1 MQIDWQIKPFQEL
14 TVDQL
19 YRILQLRTEIFMLE
33 QNCLYKELDGCDQGT
48 FHLMGSAGKDM
59 VLYARIFPPDHVYKD
74 HTYPETRIGRIV
86 THASVRGKG
95 LGHVLMQKAIDE
107 MERLFGKKESL
118 LHAQLQL
125 EKFYNTYGYIREG
138 EVTPGE
144 ADIPHISM
152 RRKVQ

>member
-1 MQIDWQIKPFQEL
+1 MQIDWQIKPFHEL

-19 YRILQLRTEIFMLE
+19 YTVLQLRVEIFMLE
-33 QNCLYKELDGCDQGT
+33 QNCLYKEIDDCDQKA
-48 FHLMGSAGKDM
+48 FHLMGYADKDI
-59 VLYARIFPPDHVYKD
+59 VLYARIFPPNHVYKN
-74 HTYPETRIGRIV
+74 HAYPETRIGRII

-95 LGHVLMQKAIDE
+95 LGHALMQKAIDE
-107 MERLFGKKESL
+107 MEKLFGKKESL

-125 EKFYNTYGYIREG
+125 EKFYNTYGYVREG
-138 EVTPGE
+138 EITPGG